1 MTPREGAALGS
12 LLGLVV
18 GAIGADLVT
27 ALFVP
32 DTASMRKA
40 DKVSRGAVAFGAVGG
55 TLVGAIIGAGDPPP
69 SSASAPPAIAAGHG
83 YGPMQG
89 TT

>member
-55 TLVGAIIGAGDPPP
+55 TLVGAIIGAGDPPT
-69 SSASAPPAIAAGHG
+69 STALTNPPVATG
-83 YGPMQG
+83 YGA
-89 TT
+89 TARR